1 MRLGWSEIGRL
12 QNRPNQLVVESEHL
26 VQKFAVLDVVAP
38 LVTVELDS
46 IGDHLFVSDVLENQE
61 IRLVL
66 IVVVA
71 GLRAIGLT
79 VEKAL
84 RTSVSTAH

>member
-1 MRLGWSEIGRL
+1 MVAF
-12 QNRPNQLVVESEHL
+12 LV
-26 VQKFAVLDVVAP
+26 AVVRQR
-38 LVTVELDS
+38 T
-46 IGDHLFVSDVLENQE
+46 GHHLFVSDVLENQE